1 MKSSSIGSPL
11 LNTIRAGAFQSSSQR
26 LNQLSTQK
34 ACAVLSVLSP
44 RLFPALLIRLFES
57 DVTVRVCLSPAMS
70 GGSGEPIT
78 SSTTAGRERW
88 MRQIA
93 SSKAAAFLRYP
104 LPETV
109 QVRTWPTPGDLVCH
123 TEYRIRGGFKPRDV
137 TGESCWI
144 APSTLWPLLNGFPL
158 KNLGSRG
165 REFRVWTSPLT
176 FARGR
181 TRKPGLSSGG

>member
-1 MKSSSIGSPL
+1 MKFSSIGSPL
-11 LNTIRAGAFQSSSQR
+11 LNTIRKGAFQSSSQR
-26 LNQLSTQK
+26 LGQLTTQK

-44 RLFPALLIRLFES
+44 RLFPGLSIRLFES

-93 SSKAAAFLRYP
+93 SSKAAAFLGYP
-104 LPETV
+104 LPETAP
-109 QVRTWPTPGDLVCH
+109 VRTWPTPGDLLCH
-123 TEYRIRGGFKPRDV
+123 TEYRIRGGLKPRDV

-144 APSTLWPLLNGFPL
+144 APSMLWPLLNGFPSKRSGTL
-158 KNLGSRG
+158 G
-165 REFRVWTSPLT
+165 REYRVWTSPLT
-176 FARGR
+176 FPRGPTPKRGR
-181 TRKPGLSSGG
+181 SYGG